1 MNARNSYIFIT
12 FVITWWALGACSTSR
27 PASEPTERVRPEAIQ
42 QALVESEKLFKDRED
57 LEKLRAAVKA
67 LAAVRDPNNRNYQ
80 VEWTFAKY
88 SYFLGKYSPNQDE
101 GEEFLES
108 GRDAGKIASRV
119 DPNKPDGYFW
129 FAANLGELS
138 KRSPVTVGFRS
149 VGDIKQ
155 AMNKVIE
162 LQPDYQG
169 ASAYDGLGQC
179 ELATRLKG
187 GDAEKAVEYLEKGVE
202 LAPDNATM
210 RADLAEAYLAV
221 KRDSDARKQIDHVLQ
236 MKANPDYMPEY
247 RDAVEKAK
255 KLLRTNF

>member
-1 MNARNSYIFIT
+1 MNARNSYILIT
-12 FVITWWALGACSTSR
+12 IVITWWALGACSSDRAANNHREKVT
-27 PASEPTERVRPEAIQ
+27 PEAIQ
-42 QALVESEKLFKDRED
+42 KAIADADAAFKNRED
-57 LEKLRAAVKA
+57 VEKLRTAVRA
-67 LAAVRDPNNRNYQ
+67 LGAVRDPDNRNYQ
-80 VEWTFAKY
+80 VEWLFAKY
-88 SYFLGKYSPNQDE
+88 SYFVGKYLPNQDE
-101 GEEFLES
+101 GEDILEA

-149 VGDIKQ
+149 VNDIKE

-187 GDAEKAVEYLEKGVE
+187 GDAEKAVEYFEKGVE
-202 LAPDNATM
+202 LAPDNATT

-221 KRDSDARKQIDHVLQ
+221 KKDAEARKQIDHVLQ
-236 MKANPDYMPEY
+236 MKPNPDFMPEY

>member
-1 MNARNSYIFIT
+1 MNARKSYILIT
-12 FVITWWALGACSTSR
+12 IVITWWALASCS
-27 PASEPTERVRPEAIQ
+27 AKRVENTHRVKATPEAIQ
-42 QALVESEKLFKDRED
+42 KAIADAEEAYKDRENLD
-57 LEKLRAAVKA
+57 HLKAAVRE
-67 LAAVRDPNNRNYQ
+67 LNAVRDPDNRNYQ
-80 VEWTFAKY
+80 VEWLFAKY
-88 SYFLGKYSPNQDE
+88 SYFLGKYLPNQDE
-101 GEEFLES
+101 GEDILEA
-108 GRDAGKIASRV
+108 GRDAGKVASRV

-149 VGDIKQ
+149 VNDIKE

-162 LQPDYQG
+162 IQPDYQA
-169 ASAYDGLGQC
+169 ASAYDALGQC

-202 LAPDNATM
+202 LAPDNATT

-221 KRDSDARKQIDHVLQ
+221 KRDADGRKQIDYILQ
-236 MKANPDYMPEY
+236 MKPNPDYMPEY

>member
-1 MNARNSYIFIT
+1 MRPRNSYILLTI
-12 FVITWWALGACSTSR
+12 VITWWALAACSAGK
-27 PASEPTERVRPEAIQ
+27 PAVVPSEKVKPEAIQ
-42 QALVESEKLFKDRED
+42 KALSEVEPLFKQRED
-57 LEKLRAAVKA
+57 LEKLRSAVKM

-88 SYFLGKYSPNQDE
+88 SYFLGKYSPNEDE
-101 GEEFLES
+101 GEEHLEA

-138 KRSPVTVGFRS
+138 KRSPVTVGFKS
-149 VGDIKQ
+149 VDEIKA

-162 LQPDYQG
+162 LQPDYQA

-187 GDAEKAVEYLEKGVE
+187 GDAAKAVEYLEKGSE

-221 KRDSDARKQIDHVLQ
+221 KRDVDARKQIDHVLQ
-236 MKANPDYMPEY
+236 MKPNPDDMPEY

-255 KLLRTNF
+255 KLLKTNF

>member
-12 FVITWWALGACSTSR
+12 FVITWWALAACS
-27 PASEPTERVRPEAIQ
+27 SEKAATVPTERIKPEAIQ
-42 QALVESEKLFKDRED
+42 KALADSETLFKQRED
-57 LEKLRAAVKA
+57 LEKLREAVRG
-67 LAAVRDPNNRNYQ
+67 LAAVRDPDNRNYQ
-80 VEWTFAKY
+80 VEWNFAKF
-88 SYFLGKYSPNQDE
+88 SYFLGKYLPDPSE
-101 GEEFLES
+101 GEDHLEA

-149 VGDIKQ
+149 VDDIKA

-162 LQPDYQG
+162 LQPNYQG
-169 ASAYDGLGQC
+169 ASAYDALGQV
-179 ELATRLKG
+179 ELGTRLKG
-187 GDAEKAVEYLEKGVE
+187 GDAAKAVEYLEKGVE
-202 LAPDNATM
+202 LAPDNATT

-221 KRDSDARKQIDHVLQ
+221 KRDGDARKQIDHVLQ
-236 MKANPDYMPEY
+236 MKPNPDFMPEY

-255 KLLRTNF
+255 KLLKTNF

>member
-1 MNARNSYIFIT
+1 MKPRNSYIFIT
-12 FVITWWALGACSTSR
+12 FVITWWALTACSSNK
-27 PASEPTERVRPEAIQ
+27 ASTQPTEKVTPAAIQ
-42 QALVESEKLFKDRED
+42 QALAESEKLFKERED
-57 LEKLRAAVKA
+57 LDKLKAAVKA
-67 LAAVRDPNNRNYQ
+67 LSAVRDPDNRNYQ
-80 VEWTFAKY
+80 VEWSFAKF
-88 SYFLGKYSPNQDE
+88 SYFLGKYLPNQDE
-101 GEEFLES
+101 GEQHLEA

-129 FAANLGELS
+129 YAANLGELS

-149 VGDIKQ
+149 VNDIKE
-155 AMNKVIE
+155 AMKKVLE

-169 ASAYDGLGQC
+169 ASAYDALGQV

-187 GDAEKAVEYLEKGVE
+187 GDAEKAVEYLEKGSE
-202 LAPDNATM
+202 LAPDNATT

-221 KRDSDARKQIDHVLQ
+221 KRDADARKQIDHVLQ
-236 MKANPDYMPEY
+236 MKPNPDFMPEY